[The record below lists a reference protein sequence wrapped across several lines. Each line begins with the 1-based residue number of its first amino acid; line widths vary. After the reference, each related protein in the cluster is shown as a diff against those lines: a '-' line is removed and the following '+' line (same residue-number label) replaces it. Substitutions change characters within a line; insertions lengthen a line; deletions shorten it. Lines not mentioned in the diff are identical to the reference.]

1 MSTRLSRSLLCL
13 ILALAATVPAALHAA
28 EIHDAV
34 KEKDLKRVAAL
45 LANGREQLLA
55 VDDSKRTPL
64 HWAAMEKD
72 LQLLEL
78 VFDEKALEARDF
90 LNYTPLYLAILGDL
104 QSVRWLLDHGAQINV
119 VTRFERATPLHWA
132 AEQGKAEIVALLL
145 DRGADP
151 EAGNLAGS
159 TALHIAAKLGHEPVV
174 RLLLE
179 RKLDANAANLAGVTP
194 LMLAARSGNAS
205 AVRLLIAAG
214 ARLDAKDRTGM
225 TARDVAQKL
234 GRSELLPLLQPG
246 APK

>member
-1 MSTRLSRSLLCL
+1 MFRRHSLLLL
-13 ILALAATVPAALHAA
+13 ILALAAPALHGA

-34 KEKDLKRVAAL
+34 RQKDLKRVAQL

-55 VDDSKRTPL
+55 VDDSRRTPL

-104 QSVRWLLDHGAQINV
+104 QSVRWLLDHGAQVNV
-119 VTRFERATPLHWA
+119 TTRLERATPLHWA
-132 AEQGKAEIVALLL
+132 AEQGKADIVALLL

-151 EAGNLAGS
+151 QARNLAGS
-159 TALHIAAKLGHEPVV
+159 TALHIAAKLGREEVV

-179 RKLDANAANLAGVTP
+179 RKLDPEAANLAGFTP
-194 LMLAARSGNAS
+194 LMFAARNGDAS
-205 AVRLLIAAG
+205 VVRLLIAAG
-214 ARLDAKDRTGM
+214 APLDAKDRRGK
-225 TARDVAQKL
+225 TAWDVANEL
-234 GRSELLPLLQPG
+234 GRTELLPLLRPG
-246 APK
+246 SSQ